1 MNIFVLD
8 TDPITAATQQ
18 CDKHIVKMPLECAQM
33 LCTAIALNGGHTR
46 YKPTHKNHPCTVWTR
61 DSRQHF
67 DWLVEHGLGLCWEY
81 TARYGKIHACQE
93 VIEATRL
100 QRSCIEDNGWSTQ
113 PQCMPDQYKTDDVV
127 QAYRDFYIGEKGFA
141 KWKRNQPTW
150 WREPSCSI

>member
-8 TDPITAATQQ
+8 TDPISAAKQQ
-18 CDKHIVKMPLECAQM
+18 CDKHVVKMPLECAQM
-33 LCTAIALNGGHTR
+33 LCTAIVLNGGHAR